1 MGYVRGDEMFS
12 HILVPLDGSD
22 LAECVLPH
30 VNIMSDAM
38 GARVT
43 LFHSLERPHQTAGLY
58 PVSPLDW
65 HMLRAEARLYLD
77 RIAEKLRETLSEVN
91 CVLVEGSAAESV
103 IEYAHGNDVDF
114 MILSSHGR
122 SGLSGWNI
130 SSVVQKIILRSYTS
144 MLIVRAYGADNVTG
158 YNRIM
163 VALDCSSRAETA
175 VSMGVMLAGAQN
187 AELLL
192 AHVLRAPE
200 MPRRLPPSSED
211 IKLSEQLIERNQ
223 AVAEDYLRQLTAQLA
238 SENVVPATRLTV
250 GRNVAATLEN
260 LVKNEE
266 IELVILSAHG
276 YEGDTNWPYG
286 SVAVSFI
293 ASGSTPLLV
302 MQDIPFRRAA
312 RTRAEKAAGEN
323 AGH

>member
-1 MGYVRGDEMFS
+1 MFD
-12 HILVPLDGSD
+12 HILVPLDGSN

-30 VNIMSDAM
+30 VKIMAEAM
-38 GARVT
+38 GSKIT
-43 LFHSLERPHQTAGLY
+43 LFHSLERPDQSTGLY

-65 HMLRAEARLYLD
+65 HMRRAEAKLYLD
-77 RIAEKLRETLSEVN
+77 RISEELSETLSGVS

-103 IEYAHGNDVDF
+103 IEYAHGNGVDL

-130 SSVVQKIILRSYTS
+130 SSVVQKIVLRSYTS
-144 MLIVRAYGADNVTG
+144 MLIVRAYRAQSSVSG

-163 VALDCSSRAETA
+163 VALDCSSRAESA
-175 VSMGVMLAGAQN
+175 VPMGVMLACAQN

-192 AHVLRAPE
+192 AHVLKAPE
-200 MPRRLPPSSED
+200 MPRRLPPSAED
-211 IKLSEQLIERNQ
+211 LKLSEQLIERNQ
-223 AVAEDYLRQLTAQLA
+223 AVAEEYLKQLTDQLA
-238 SENVVPATRLTV
+238 SERVLPATRLTV

-260 LVKNEE
+260 MVKSEE

-293 ASGSTPLLV
+293 AYGSTPLLV
-302 MQDIPFRRAA
+302 MQDIPFCRVA
-312 RTRAEKAAGEN
+312 RTRAEKAAGESS
-323 AGH
+323 GH